1 MLEQVLLRRFSKLK
15 TAEFPDLIIIDG
27 GLGQLTSAQKIFSE
41 LNIKIPFVCMSKGKN
56 RNAGE
61 EYFHQTN
68 KESFTLEKN
77 SPVMHYLQRLRDEA
91 HRFAIMTHRK
101 KRSKSFFENCPT

>member
-1 MLEQVLLRRFSKLK
+1 
-15 TAEFPDLIIIDG
+15 
-27 GLGQLTSAQKIFSE
+27 
-41 LNIKIPFVCMSKGKN
+41 MSKGKN

-61 EYFHQTN
+61 EYFHQFN

-101 KRSKSFFENCPT
+101 RRDKNMFE